1 MELFSTKQAAQYLG
15 VSHRTLEGWRLR
27 GGGPRYLRLGARKC
41 VRYRLEDLTQ
51 FVGGRLTESTSAE
64 VVS

>member
-15 VSHRTLEGWRLR
+15 VSHRTLEGWRIR

-41 VRYRLEDLTQ
+41 VRYRREDLTH
-51 FVGGRLTESTSAE
+51 FIGSRLAESTSTE
-64 VVS
+64 VLA